1 MDPHVSVERGL
12 FRTFISFGSR
22 ATRAV
27 ALCSSVLVV
36 AACTALPHDG
46 PAPAAVVSAASE
58 PAAPY
63 LLVKLTPEVVSKV
76 GQRQGTVFSS
86 LASAGPGPSPQI
98 MLGVGDIVSVT
109 IFEAAAGGL
118 FIPSTSGARPGNFVT
133 LPDQSVD
140 NSGNITMPYAGT
152 IHAAGR
158 SIPDIQQDIV
168 GRLKDRAIEP
178 QVVIT
183 LKEQRATEV
192 SVLGAVRAAARLAIN
207 PSGDRL
213 LDVIARAGGPEFP
226 AHETYVTLQRGRR
239 EATEPFGSLVDHPAE
254 NVYVRAGDIVILA
267 RKPETFV
274 ALGASGKNDQ
284 FDFGAATLTLAEAI
298 GKSGGLIDSRA
309 NATFVFLYRAE
320 DRSVLEKLGYST
332 INFATDLIPTI
343 YTVDVRDP
351 SGYFL
356 ASKFDMHDK
365 DVLFIANAAT
375 VDVSKAFSFIREA
388 VATGRDTELIQ

>member
-1 MDPHVSVERGL
+1 MDLRVNVDRGL
-12 FRTFISFGSR
+12 FGAFISFGSR

-27 ALCSSVLVV
+27 TLCSSVFLV
-36 AACTALPHDG
+36 ACTALPADG
-46 PAPAAVVSAASE
+46 PAPHQVVRNASTA
-58 PAAPY
+58 AAPY
-63 LLVKLTPEVVSKV
+63 LLVKLTPDVVSRA
-76 GQRQGTVFSS
+76 GQIQSTVFSS
-86 LASAGPGPSPQI
+86 LGGAGPGASPQI
-98 MLGVGDIVSVT
+98 MLGVGDVISVT

-133 LPDQSVD
+133 LPDQNVD

-152 IHAAGR
+152 IRAAGR

-168 GRLKDRAIEP
+168 NRLKDRAIEP
-178 QVVIT
+178 QVVLT

-192 SVLGAVRAAARLAIN
+192 SVLGAVNASARLPIN

-213 LDVIARAGGPEFP
+213 LDVIAKAGGPQFP

-239 EATEPFGSLVDHPAE
+239 EATEPFGRLVDHPAE
-254 NVYVRAGDIVILA
+254 NVYVRAGDIVVLA

-284 FDFGAATLTLAEAI
+284 LDFGAATLTLAEAI
-298 GKSGGLIDSRA
+298 GKAGGLVDQRA
-309 NATFVFLYRAE
+309 NATFVFLYREE
-320 DRSVLEKLGYST
+320 DRSVLEKLGYNT
-332 INFATDLIPTI
+332 INFATDMIPTI

-356 ASKFDMHDK
+356 ASKFDVHDK
-365 DVLFIANAAT
+365 DVLFIANAAS
-375 VDVSKAFSFIREA
+375 VDISKAFSFIRAA
-388 VATGRDTELIQ
+388 VATGRDTNLIQ

>member
-1 MDPHVSVERGL
+1 MDLRVNVDRGL
-12 FRTFISFGSR
+12 FGAFISFGSR

-27 ALCSSVLVV
+27 ALCSSVFLV
-36 AACTALPHDG
+36 ACTALPADG
-46 PAPAAVVSAASE
+46 PAPHQVVRNASTA
-58 PAAPY
+58 AAPY
-63 LLVKLTPEVVSKV
+63 LLVKLTPDVVSRA
-76 GQRQGTVFSS
+76 GQIQSTVFSS
-86 LASAGPGPSPQI
+86 LGGAGPGASPQI
-98 MLGVGDIVSVT
+98 MLGVGDVISVT

-133 LPDQSVD
+133 LPDQNVD

-152 IHAAGR
+152 IRAAGR

-168 GRLKDRAIEP
+168 NRLKDRAIEP
-178 QVVIT
+178 QVVLT

-192 SVLGAVRAAARLAIN
+192 SVLGAVNASARLPIN

-213 LDVIARAGGPEFP
+213 LDVIAKAGGPQFP

-239 EATEPFGSLVDHPAE
+239 EATEPFGRLVDHPAE
-254 NVYVRAGDIVILA
+254 NVYVRAGDIVVLA

-284 FDFGAATLTLAEAI
+284 LDFGAATLTLAEAI
-298 GKSGGLIDSRA
+298 GKAGGLVDQRA
-309 NATFVFLYRAE
+309 NATFVFLYREE
-320 DRSVLEKLGYST
+320 DRSVLEKLGYNT
-332 INFATDLIPTI
+332 INFATDMIPTI

-356 ASKFDMHDK
+356 ASKFDVHDK
-365 DVLFIANAAT
+365 DVLFIANAAS
-375 VDVSKAFSFIREA
+375 VDISKAFSFIRAA
-388 VATGRDTELIQ
+388 VATGRDTNLIQ